1 LLREEQEAAYEAS
14 LREDRMKN
22 ELKVAM
28 ETMEK
33 ERKAKADAEAAA
45 VEVHTYL

>member
-1 LLREEQEAAYEAS
+1 MLREEQEAAYEAS

-28 ETMEK
+28 ESMEK
-33 ERKAKADAEAAA
+33 ERKTKADAEAAA
-45 VEVHTYL
+45 AEVRTMH